1 MNYVV
6 DILVVIFLL
15 FIVLYALKQR
25 TSKYLVV
32 FITYFLPM
40 VVVFLLG
47 SPLYLNWISKSSV
60 SSKFQDIFASS
71 YYLSGYITTEII
83 FYIILVI
90 VLKFTVYLFKKTS
103 LIADVTKAKKKKIYV
118 NLILA
123 LILGYFYAAV
133 LVGALYQLG
142 LTSENTLLENIYQ
155 NTILIDLNE
164 TNQLNQYIQV
174 YESIVEIKEILAL
187 DEDDP
192 NFIKIVSEYAKDQG
206 PRLQRRVQVFLEACE
221 GSSGSPLNYF
231 VEQKIIKPY
240 SKFIVKKQVVRNVI
254 SERVI
259 EDDLFSE
266 IIFKNWVQKYQID
279 LRNIS
284 DNDQSNLDSALQKLK
299 LTKEAA
305 EKLGAY
311 WK

>member
-40 VVVFLLG
+40 VVVFLLE
-47 SPLYLNWISKSSV
+47 PLYLNWISKSSV

-133 LVGALYQLG
+133 LVGALYPLG

-192 NFIKIVSEYAKDQG
+192 NFIKIVSEYAKDR
-206 PRLQRRVQVFLEACE
+206 PRLQRRVQVFE
-221 GSSGSPLNYF
+221 
-231 VEQKIIKPY
+231 
-240 SKFIVKKQVVRNVI
+240 
-254 SERVI
+254 
-259 EDDLFSE
+259 
-266 IIFKNWVQKYQID
+266 
-279 LRNIS
+279 
-284 DNDQSNLDSALQKLK
+284 
-299 LTKEAA
+299 T
-305 EKLGAY
+305 
-311 WK
+311 